1 MKAFYQEQL
10 VEVDGEKFTL
20 AINFKA
26 IDATEQLSGRDY
38 DDILNELQSP
48 GCRTGTM
55 GRAVWGLLREHHPDM
70 TLDETL
76 SLIAGEKNGAKVGF
90 ALSQLLQAAFPIA
103 AEAKGGN
110 PPKPRGTSKPTSNGG
125 AKKG

>member
-1 MKAFYQEQL
+1 MKPFYQEQL

-76 SLIAGEKNGAKVGF
+76 SLIAGEKNGLKVGL
-90 ALSQLLQAAFPIA
+90 ALRELLQAAFPTA

-110 PPKPRGTSKPTSNGG
+110 PPKPRGVSKPTSNGG
-125 AKKG
+125 AKKD